1 MQWLIRLTE
10 MFDCD
15 ILVIW
20 PWEDD
25 VLKCNGTN
33 YLKKE
38 NSIYVHGREIPG
50 SSFKM
55 QVTTDSFT
63 DALPGSV
70 LRGKHICAGQS
81 LVHAMYLRVK

>member
-1 MQWLIRLTE
+1 MISWS
-10 MFDCD
+10 FDHGKMMYSNVMGP
-15 ILVIW
+15 I
-20 PWEDD
+20 
-25 VLKCNGTN
+25 T
-33 YLKKE
+33 LKKK
-38 NSIYVHGREIPG
+38 IQYMYTGREIPG